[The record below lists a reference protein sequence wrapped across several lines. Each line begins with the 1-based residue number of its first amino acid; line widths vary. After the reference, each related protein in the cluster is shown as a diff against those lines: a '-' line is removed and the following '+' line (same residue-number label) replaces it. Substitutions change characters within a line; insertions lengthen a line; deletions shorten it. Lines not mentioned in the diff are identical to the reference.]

1 MKLITPTI
9 LLALMALC
17 VSCGR
22 GTKSSL
28 DKSDAKDSS
37 LVEYKTYI
45 CEDFTVSYPA
55 DYFLREG
62 HQEDGPSRLIF
73 SKDSLDKNTVTI
85 LWESPGKFPGNE
97 SQFVYLFTY
106 KEMEAYKKSN
116 TFYDIMK
123 IDSIYLI
130 NGFPTYTITSVY
142 EEGVDTIIQ
151 TRSGVVFPN
160 QLDMMVIERM
170 NSKMSKADVKVMD
183 DILGSIKFNIKY
195 HE

>member
-28 DKSDAKDSS
+28 DNSSAKDSS
-37 LVEYKTYI
+37 LVEYQSFY

-55 DYFLREG
+55 DYFVREG

-85 LWESPGKFPGNE
+85 LWESPSTFPGNE

-106 KEMEAYKKSN
+106 KEMEAYKNSN
-116 TFYDIMK
+116 TFYDIMD
-123 IDSIYLI
+123 IDSTYQID
-130 NGFPTYTITSVY
+130 GFPTYTITSVY

-160 QLDMMVIERM
+160 KLDMMVIERM
-170 NSKMSKADVKVMD
+170 SSKMPRADIKVMD
-183 DILGSIKFNIKY
+183 DILGSIIFNLKY

>member
-28 DKSDAKDSS
+28 DNSSAKDSS
-37 LVEYKTYI
+37 LVEYKTFY

-55 DYFLREG
+55 DYFVREG

-106 KEMEAYKKSN
+106 KEMEAYKNSN
-116 TFYDIMK
+116 TFYDITK

-142 EEGVDTIIQ
+142 EEGIDTIIQ

-170 NSKMSKADVKVMD
+170 NSKMPRADIKVLD
-183 DILGSIKFNIKY
+183 DIVSSIKLDRKY

>member
-28 DKSDAKDSS
+28 DNSSVKDSS
-37 LVEYKTYI
+37 LVEYQTFY

-55 DYFLREG
+55 DYFVREG

-116 TFYDIMK
+116 TFYDIMD
-123 IDSIYLI
+123 IDSTYQID
-130 NGFPTYTITSVY
+130 GFPTYTITSVY

-170 NSKMSKADVKVMD
+170 NSKMPKADIKLLD
-183 DILGSIKFNIKY
+183 DIVSSIILDRKY
-195 HE
+195 RE

>member
-28 DKSDAKDSS
+28 YNSSAKDSS
-37 LVEYKTYI
+37 LVEYQTFY

-55 DYFLREG
+55 DYFMREG

-85 LWESPGKFPGNE
+85 LWESPSKFPGNG

-106 KEMEAYKKSN
+106 KEMEAYKNSN
-116 TFYDIMK
+116 TFYDIMD
-123 IDSIYLI
+123 IDSTYQID
-130 NGFPTYTITSVY
+130 GFPTYTITSVY

-160 QLDMMVIERM
+160 KLDMMVIERM
-170 NSKMSKADVKVMD
+170 SSKMPRADIKVMD
-183 DILGSIKFNIKY
+183 DILGSIIFNLKY